1 MEGMRLNDEEGETV
15 TIVLVVVDLFVI
27 IAH

>member
-1 MEGMRLNDEEGETV
+1 MKGMRLNDEEGETV